1 MTVSNEQI
9 QATLNAHENR
19 FVVNEAAIAHHDATF
34 ADIRRNLD
42 HASQILDR
50 VAARQEEAR
59 QEAQQRQ
66 EEARQE
72 AQRRQ
77 EEARQEAQQRQEEAQ
92 RRQEETQRQLD
103 LLVANDARLQAK
115 MESNQEYI
123 AILAA
128 SITEL
133 RNTVADIVRSQGGTP
148 SS

>member
-9 QATLNAHENR
+9 QAALNAHENR
-19 FVVNEAAIAHHDATF
+19 FVVNEAAIAHHDATM
-34 ADIRRNLD
+34 ANIQRNLD
-42 HASQILDR
+42 RASQTLDR
-50 VAARQEEAR
+50 VAARQEEAQRR
-59 QEAQQRQ
+59 QE
-66 EEARQE
+66 E

-77 EEARQEAQQRQEEAQ
+77 EEA
-92 RRQEETQRQLD
+92 QEETQRQLD

-115 MESNQEYI
+115 MESNEEYI

>member
-34 ADIRRNLD
+34 ADIRQNLD
-42 HASQILDR
+42 RASQTLDR
-50 VAARQEEAR
+50 VAARQEEAQR
-59 QEAQQRQ
+59 QQ
-66 EEARQE
+66 EEA
-72 AQRRQ
+72 
-77 EEARQEAQQRQEEAQ
+77 
-92 RRQEETQRQLD
+92 QEETQRQLD